1 MNNDKRTPLAVAAG
15 YAHIEIV
22 KFLLEN
28 SANINS
34 KDKGGRCPLHFAL
47 YEGNQEAQT
56 LEVVKFLIEKGADV
70 NSKDGEGKIC
80 INRAV
85 FK

>member
-1 MNNDKRTPLAVAAG
+1 MNNDKRNPLAVAAG
-15 YAHIEIV
+15 YAYIEIV

-28 SANINS
+28 GANINS
-34 KDKGGRCPLHFAL
+34 KDKYGRCPLHFAL